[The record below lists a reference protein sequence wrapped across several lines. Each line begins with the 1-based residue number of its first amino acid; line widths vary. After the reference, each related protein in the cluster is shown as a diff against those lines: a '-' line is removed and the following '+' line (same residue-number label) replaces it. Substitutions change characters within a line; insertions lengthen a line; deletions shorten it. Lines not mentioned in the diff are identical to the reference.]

1 MLVCTQFTAHKLCG
15 ARDAARLGFHLS
27 SDIALSLKQLSRSVM
42 ILDKRRIVME
52 LNHMLAFG
60 SAEASFRL
68 LWRFGLLKI
77 LIPVQV
83 RSYAFGFDPQKL
95 FANLDRLVTPK
106 WPCDEC
112 ICFAGF
118 CVLAFHKALVDQSRD
133 PFVVSAF
140 GYAVHGHGN
149 LDEAVKFGKTNSRHE
164 QGFPENITWKKIPP
178 SIAVKIRVINL
189 TASVSTTK
197 ELGGGLA
204 YFNLEALFIT
214 LSGIQT
220 TSKGKRSMAGRKC
233 PDPRDPTPLA
243 VAAFGLAVHSGASL
257 SLILQH
263 QSMMQLRKMM
273 DDCYVSR
280 AMIEFSEATFSD
292 LVFIPPETLQQVY
305 EIFECIRRGME
316 SGFVIDQDRE
326 IDYEPL
332 AQGCLQ
338 EVRHVFGRIVFD
350 TVYPPNKN

>member
-1 MLVCTQFTAHKLCG
+1 MPAKFSFEEDCSHKLCG

-77 LIPVQV
+77 LIPVQASYFDLQGLQ
-83 RSYAFGFDPQKL
+83 RSNMLLKL

-149 LDEAVKFGKTNSRHE
+149 LDEAVK
-164 QGFPENITWKKIPP
+164 
-178 SIAVKIRVINL
+178 
-189 TASVSTTK
+189 
-197 ELGGGLA
+197 
-204 YFNLEALFIT
+204 
-214 LSGIQT
+214 
-220 TSKGKRSMAGRKC
+220 
-233 PDPRDPTPLA
+233 
-243 VAAFGLAVHSGASL
+243 

>member
-1 MLVCTQFTAHKLCG
+1 MPAKFSFEEDCSHKLCG

-189 TASVSTTK
+189 TASV
-197 ELGGGLA
+197 
-204 YFNLEALFIT
+204 N
-214 LSGIQT
+214 
-220 TSKGKRSMAGRKC
+220 
-233 PDPRDPTPLA
+233 PRDPTPLA

>member
-1 MLVCTQFTAHKLCG
+1 MPAKFSFEEDCSHKLCG

-83 RSYAFGFDPQKL
+83 RRHLTLICKDSRDPTCFCYAFGFDPQKL

-118 CVLAFHKALVDQSRD
+118 CVLVFHKALVDQSRD

-164 QGFPENITWKKIPP
+164 QGFPESITLKKIPP

-189 TASVSTTK
+189 TASVSTT
-197 ELGGGLA
+197 
-204 YFNLEALFIT
+204 
-214 LSGIQT
+214 
-220 TSKGKRSMAGRKC
+220 
-233 PDPRDPTPLA
+233 
-243 VAAFGLAVHSGASL
+243 
-257 SLILQH
+257 
-263 QSMMQLRKMM
+263 
-273 DDCYVSR
+273 
-280 AMIEFSEATFSD
+280 
-292 LVFIPPETLQQVY
+292 
-305 EIFECIRRGME
+305 
-316 SGFVIDQDRE
+316 
-326 IDYEPL
+326 
-332 AQGCLQ
+332 
-338 EVRHVFGRIVFD
+338 
-350 TVYPPNKN
+350 